1 MGFKI
6 RETSTCV
13 KRRKNKEKKCIEKL
27 NGNQVNQMQLAQNNI
42 PEKICESVVQSDQR
56 QLKLQEG
63 VEKAKEKNVQQNQQ
77 EDINILVNSH
87 THIGSISYGDKQ
99 DNPIQKQSPTIQSIE
114 LSNKPIEQ
122 QVLEY
127 YQDKIDKL
135 DVRQTLKSYLRR
147 TLDTIILSNEN
158 DKIFLLEIRKQLKQS
173 QRIAKKQEYSE
184 FLKLVDNLYLLAVD
198 KYITQIFQGTA
209 ATRGFSDSS
218 SSLDNQQIYESSPLS
233 SNTSDQL
240 GEQNHNSGSLID
252 NILRLHNNSS
262 SDIIRILQR
271 NALQRLAQAYR
282 RVTGNNYNNSQRQQN
297 NTSIVNRSPLFS
309 NRQNQS
315 QQQQH
320 GITNQESNSSIE
332 SNSRRTNIG
341 SWSNYEDNGLESSFF
356 ANTLRSHIDNDS
368 QTTNASSNSRN
379 NSNNFNSIIYNNLE
393 AQELDDDIITTN
405 NSTQNENSQRRFNPS
420 QSSSNLLLLSSGRYF
435 GFRSISSQVAAN
447 QGDTSIQTSSE
458 TGSNFSS

>member
-6 RETSTCV
+6 RETSTSV
-13 KRRKNKEKKCIEKL
+13 KRRKNKEKKFFEKL
-27 NGNQVNQMQLAQNNI
+27 NGNQVNSILQSQNNL
-42 PEKICESVVQSDQR
+42 PEKNIESVVQSDQK
-56 QLKLQEG
+56 QLKFQEN
-63 VEKAKEKNVQQNQQ
+63 VEKAKEKNVQQDQ

-87 THIGSISYGDKQ
+87 TLIGSISYEEKQ
-99 DNPIQKQSPTIQSIE
+99 DSLTQKQSLTIQSIE

-173 QRIAKKQEYSE
+173 QRIAKKQEYSD

-198 KYITQIFQGTA
+198 KCITQIFQGAA
-209 ATRGFSDSS
+209 ATRGFSDSSS
-218 SSLDNQQIYESSPLS
+218 SSLDNQQIYESSTLS
-233 SNTSDQL
+233 PNTNDQL
-240 GEQNHNSGSLID
+240 GEHNPNPGSLID
-252 NILRLHNNSS
+252 NILRLHNNNS

-282 RVTGNNYNNSQRQQN
+282 RVTGNSYNNLSRQQ
-297 NTSIVNRSPLFS
+297 SIINRSPLYS
-309 NRQNQS
+309 NRQNQQY
-315 QQQQH
+315 QQQQ
-320 GITNQESNSSIE
+320 GINNYESNSSIE

-341 SWSNYEDNGLESSFF
+341 SWSNYEDNGLGSSFF
-356 ANTLRSHIDNDS
+356 TSTLRSHIDNES
-368 QTTNASSNSRN
+368 QTTNASSSSRN
-379 NSNNFNSIIYNNLE
+379 NNNNFNSILYNNLE
-393 AQELDDDIITTN
+393 GQELDDDTVITTN
-405 NSTQNENSQRRFNPS
+405 SSQNENSQRRLTTS
-420 QSSSNLLLLSSGRYF
+420 QSNSNLLMIGSGRYF

>member
-6 RETSTCV
+6 RETSTSV
-13 KRRKNKEKKCIEKL
+13 KRRKNKEKKLFEKS
-27 NGNQVNQMQLAQNNI
+27 NGNQVTQIQLGQTNL
-42 PEKICESVVQSDQR
+42 CETSIESLIQYDQK
-56 QLKLQEG
+56 QLKSQEG
-63 VEKAKEKNVQQNQQ
+63 VEQVKEKRVQLAQDD
-77 EDINILVNSH
+77 DINIQVNSH
-87 THIGSISYGDKQ
+87 TLVGSISYAEKQ
-99 DNPIQKQSPTIQSIE
+99 ENATQKQNLVNQSIE

-198 KYITQIFQGTA
+198 KCITQIFQGTA
-209 ATRGFSDSS
+209 ATRGISDSS
-218 SSLDNQQIYESSPLS
+218 SSLDNQQINESNSLS
-233 SNTSDQL
+233 SNTNDQV
-240 GEQNHNSGSLID
+240 GEYNPNTGSLID
-252 NILRLHNNSS
+252 NILRIHNNNS

-282 RVTGNNYNNSQRQQN
+282 RVTNNNYYGSSRQQN
-297 NTSIVNRSPLFS
+297 NSTVINRSLLYS
-309 NRQNQS
+309 NRYS
-315 QQQQH
+315 QQQN

-332 SNSRRTNIG
+332 SNSRRTNID
-341 SWSNYEDNGLESSFF
+341 SYNEDNGLGSSFF
-356 ANTLRSHIDNDS
+356 ASNLRSHIDNDS
-368 QTTNASSNSRN
+368 QTTNASSRSRN
-379 NSNNFNSIIYNNLE
+379 NSSNFNSIFYNNLE
-393 AQELDDDIITTN
+393 GQELDDDLIITN
-405 NSTQNENSQRRFNPS
+405 NSTQNENSQRRLTTN
-420 QSSSNLLLLSSGRYF
+420 QSNSNLLLLSSGRYF
-435 GFRSISSQVAAN
+435 GFRSISNQVAAN